1 MEMQRRGCGM
11 KRVLLLIGIVA
22 AMVIG
27 SKLLIEDVL
36 GLGLEETADQWLSTA
51 GAGSGLAIIA
61 LLGADL
67 FLPIPSSLVMIL
79 SGAAFGVAGGS
90 VLAFVG
96 SVGGEW
102 LGFELVRRF
111 GRRASRLIVPDAEIA
126 RLERLFARHGVEVVV
141 ATRALPI
148 AMETFSVV
156 AALSG
161 MSRARFLLASVLGT
175 APIVVVYA
183 WAGAASR
190 RSDSVVPAVVML
202 VAVAACGWVW
212 LRIRAGRA
220 LDAERTTG

>member
-1 MEMQRRGCGM
+1 M
-11 KRVLLLIGIVA
+11 KRVLLLIAIVA

-27 SKLLIEDVL
+27 SKLLIENAL
-36 GLGLEETADQWLSTA
+36 GLTLGDAAQAWLSRA
-51 GAGSGLAIIA
+51 GTGSGLAIVA

-90 VLAFVG
+90 LLAFVG

-102 LGFELVRRF
+102 LGFELVRRY
-111 GRRASRLIVPDAEIA
+111 GRGASRLIVPDEEIA
-126 RLERLFARHGVEVVV
+126 RLEALFARHGLEVVV

-156 AALSG
+156 AAVSG
-161 MSRARFLLASVLGT
+161 MSRARFLLASIIGT
-175 APIVVVYA
+175 LPIVVVYA
-183 WAGAASR
+183 WAGSVSR
-190 RSDSVVPAVVML
+190 QTDSMVPAMVML

-212 LRIRAGRA
+212 WRIRAAR
-220 LDAERTTG
+220 RS